1 MSSQLK
7 GCVVLVSR
15 PLNRA
20 VSLTAKIK
28 DEGGQ
33 VILAPMIGTKPIQ
46 NQQQFSSLIGRL
58 SDYTSVIFISRN
70 AVEFGVE
77 QIKRQNQA
85 LERLSI
91 YAVGV
96 GSASELKDRGFSN
109 VQTPRRD
116 FSSEGLLQLDE
127 LQATSA
133 GGTKILIVRGAGGR
147 EHLGE
152 TLVSRGAEVDYS
164 EMYERFM
171 PDICITEALSN
182 AGATVPDIGVF
193 TSLEGAT
200 NFVDKIRDEGLDLL
214 FEMPIL
220 VVGLRMANEVAKL
233 GFLKAPLIADNP
245 SDEEIIGVLV
255 KWVTGEL

>member
-1 MSSQLK
+1 MSSRLK
-7 GCVVLVSR
+7 GYVVLVSR

-46 NQQQFSSLIGRL
+46 NQQRFSALIGRL

-70 AVEFGVE
+70 AVELGVE
-77 QIKRQNQA
+77 EIKRQNQA
-85 LERLSI
+85 LDRLSI
-91 YAVGV
+91 FAVGV
-96 GSASELKDRGFSN
+96 GSATELKDRGFLN
-109 VQTPRRD
+109 VQTPHRE
-116 FSSEGLLQLDE
+116 FSSEGLLKLDE
-127 LQATSA
+127 LQATSV

-147 EHLGE
+147 EHLGK
-152 TLVSRGAEVDYS
+152 TLVSRGAEVDYC
-164 EMYERFM
+164 EIYERFM
-171 PDICITEALSN
+171 PDICITEALSS
-182 AGATVPDIGVF
+182 ARVTAPDIGVF

-200 NFVDKIRDEGLDLL
+200 NFVNKIKAEGLDML

-220 VVGLRMANEVAKL
+220 VVGFRMANEVAKL
-233 GFLKAPLIADNP
+233 GFLKAPLVADNP
-245 SDEEIIGVLV
+245 SDEEVIGVLV